1 MKTKRMISLLLAVL
15 LTLSVAVTPA
25 FAASAGDLLPAAES
39 ADVEESN
46 DVVSIRLTTSGELV
60 YGSPFTLSVVTKPAD
75 TQYIGVV
82 IGTKGEAKGYVT
94 LVLSD
99 KIRTLLKMIPLPR
112 KMSATPDQQEEF
124 NLYAYIKQLIDGND
138 VSVLL
143 RVADEVVS
151 VMDVLQFYMPTIKDV
166 STGLKLALALIR
178 KFLPDGAFSRIYV
191 DEQPTESG
199 NYVAGAVALESGDVN
214 TAGVAMFRI
223 KPKTEGVRTYWT
235 QEVPDTM
242 TVEEAQNYD
251 LSAVLEVDGQPV
263 PEGKISYTYKKG
275 GWFGSKSDTLPT
287 QPGEYVQTAT
297 VGGNVS
303 TNAGGMR
310 AVKYGVTRD
319 YVLAM
324 TVVLPDGRVMELGK
338 TVCKTSSGY
347 SLLHLMIGSEG
358 TLGVI
363 TELTLKLIPKPEMNV
378 SLILPFADVETA
390 IASVPK
396 IKLANLDPQSIEFM
410 ERDIV
415 DSSAAFT
422 GNTIFPT
429 VVDGKEAGAYILVTL
444 VGDSEAE
451 LTAKMDRL
459 GALAEQ
465 CGAYDTLVVWTDG
478 LKKDVWAARS
488 AFLTVIE
495 ADTKLLDEMDVVVP
509 VDRIAEFLVYTRA
522 TGKAEGI
529 TIRNF
534 GHAGDGNLHIY
545 CCANDM
551 ALDEFKRRSKAVMDK
566 CYAKCIEFGGQVSGE
581 HAIGHAKKQY
591 LVESAGE
598 TAFGL
603 MQAIKQVFDPK
614 GILNPGKV
622 CTNVE
627 EG

>member
-112 KMSATPDQQEEF
+112 KMSKTPDQVEEF
-124 NLYAYIKQLIDGND
+124 NVYAYVKQLIDGND

-143 RVADEVVS
+143 GVADEVVK
-151 VMDVLQFYMPTIKDV
+151 VMDTLKFYIPTLKDM
-166 STGLKLALALIR
+166 SMGLKLSLELIR
-178 KFLPDGAFSRIYV
+178 RYLPEGAFSRIYL
-191 DEQPTESG
+191 DEQPVDSG
-199 NYVAGAVALESGDVN
+199 SYVAGAVALESGDLN

-223 KPKTEGVRTYWT
+223 KPKTEGVRTYWA
-235 QEVPDTM
+235 QEVPETM

-390 IASVPK
+390 IASVPQ

-465 CGAYDTLVVWTDG
+465 RGAYDTLVVWTDG

-529 TIRNF
+529 TIRSF

-551 ALDEFKRRSKAVMDK
+551 ELDEFKRRSKAVMDK